1 MERKI
6 ATNPPVLTVDRHKNL
21 SQKELINEYVLK
33 GKPVILT
40 EAALPWVAMKKWTP
54 DFFKTKYSHIEK
66 TVNGRKIKMADQIDL
81 LFNSTAENP
90 APYPY
95 NFNMEN
101 IFPELVQDT
110 LPRLVYGKTDRILN
124 SMMPKALIQRTQVHE
139 LFFGGC
145 GGVFPLHFDE
155 LFMHTQ
161 ITQIYG
167 RKEFYMFPPDQE
179 RFLYPEENNFKSSKI
194 KNIFTVDLEK
204 FPLFKECTPVVEMLN
219 QGETLFFPNRWWHT
233 TLMPGPS
240 ITYGSSHLNQFNWN
254 LFLDDYYRFFKKST
268 PLKSALLYSYGKVL
282 GKAMDVREALM

>member
-6 ATNPPVLTVDRHKNL
+6 PTNEPVMKVDRHKNL
-21 SQKELINEYVLK
+21 SQSELINEYVSK

-40 EAALPWVAMKKWTP
+40 EAALPWKAIEKWTP
-54 DFFKTKYSHIEK
+54 EFFKTNYGHIERS
-66 TVNGRKIKMADQIDL
+66 VNGKKIKMADQIEM

-101 IFPELVQDT
+101 TFPELISDT
-110 LPRLVYGKTDRILN
+110 LPRLVYGKSDRILN
-124 SMMPKALIQRTQVHE
+124 SLMPKALIQRTQVHE

-167 RKEFYMFPPDQE
+167 RKEFYMFPPEQE
-179 RFLYPEENNFKSSKI
+179 KFLYPEVNHFKRSQIS
-194 KNIFTVDLEK
+194 NIFKVDIEK
-204 FPLFKECTPVVEMLN
+204 FPLFTQSTPVVEMLN
-219 QGETLFFPNRWWHT
+219 HGETLFFPNRWWHT

-240 ITYGSSHLNQFNWN
+240 ITYGSSHLNKHNWN
-254 LFLDDYYRFFKKST
+254 LFLSDYYRFFKTTT
-268 PLKSALLYSYGKVL
+268 PMKSAILYSYGKVL
-282 GKAMDVREALM
+282 GKVMDARENLT